1 MDQTRTSPSNRRHH
15 AWALLVLGTVAVSLL
30 AVVDFAD
37 ADALPA
43 PISDYGSYP
52 AALPTGCPNGTAAL
66 VGLVFGNDA
75 GDTNSNM
82 RLLSFEPGDTV
93 TMSWTGFDA
102 DCLDGSGDPAIAVS
116 LAVYETPDGTFDAT
130 VDQTLV
136 DWNVCGLGAPACAQ
150 SGGWYSLT
158 IGIPTSDVCAM
169 QVDAVLGLPLEV
181 VGPSGSFYSGATRGH
196 GPNRLLSATNFAVD
210 SCTTTTSTTTTTTT
224 TSTSTSTTTSTTA
237 ATSTSTS
244 TSTTAATS
252 TSTSTT
258 AATSTTAVAPPT
270 SSGGGGALPSTV
282 TSAAPSTTAATS
294 TATVTPPSGGASPN
308 TTAASQALGTSLPAT
323 GTDTSH
329 QFKVAA
335 SLFLIGAVLLL
346 VADRLR
352 RAQPTR

>member
-1 MDQTRTSPSNRRHH
+1 MDQTRTSPSNLRHL

-210 SCTTTTSTTTTTTT
+210 SST
-224 TSTSTSTTTSTTA
+224 TSTSTSTT
-237 ATSTSTS
+237 
-244 TSTTAATS
+244 
-252 TSTSTT
+252 TT

>member
-1 MDQTRTSPSNRRHH
+1 MDQTRTSPSNLRHL

-210 SCTTTTSTTTTTTT
+210 SCTT
-224 TSTSTSTTTSTTA
+224 STSTSTT
-237 ATSTSTS
+237 
-244 TSTTAATS
+244 
-252 TSTSTT
+252 TT